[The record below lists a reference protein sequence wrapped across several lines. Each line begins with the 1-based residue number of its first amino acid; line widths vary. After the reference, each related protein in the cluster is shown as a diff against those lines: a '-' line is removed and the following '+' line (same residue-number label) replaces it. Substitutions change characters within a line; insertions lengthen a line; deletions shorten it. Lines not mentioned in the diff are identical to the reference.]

1 MKPDLCLP
9 LAATA
14 FVLALGTPGAWAAD
28 AAGEAKMENPD
39 AMRWGDAPPSVP
51 KGAKIAVLSGDPSK
65 SGPFTMRL
73 KLPPNY
79 RIPAHT
85 HTQSENLTVLSGA
98 LYLGMGDKLDVQK
111 GQALKAGGFHF
122 LPGKTQHYAYTK
134 AATVVQVHGD
144 GPFDINYVNPADNP
158 DTSAKQ

>member
-1 MKPDLCLP
+1 MKLDLCVP

-14 FVLALGTPGAWAAD
+14 FVLALGMPGAWAAD
-28 AAGEAKMENPD
+28 PAGDAKMENPE
-39 AMRWGDAPPSVP
+39 AMKWGDAPPSVP
-51 KGAKIAVLSGDPSK
+51 KGAKIAVLSGDPTK

-73 KLPPNY
+73 KLPANY

-134 AATVVQVHGD
+134 APTVLQVHGD

-158 DTSAKQ
+158 DKSAKQ